1 MTTERVLPA
10 VALPSP
16 GLPRTHGERPTRPA
30 AGPRPSGAAHP
41 AERTA
46 RPTVRRAG
54 GQKEAILSTPIR
66 AGMLIGASAAIY
78 AVSLAAVSTLQ
89 YRSEMDLAAHN
100 QPMLDTIARAR
111 AANDAL
117 QASVVAAGTR
127 TQAVAAEYG
136 AAGKDIAAYQA
147 QLDSLA
153 QLVAKVQGSAAALST
168 KISLPS
174 VSIHGSVGGSGS
186 APATT
191 ATTSASAK
199 P

>member
-1 MTTERVLPA
+1 MTIERILPA

-16 GLPRTHGERPTRPA
+16 GLPRTRGDAPARPA
-30 AGPRPSGAAHP
+30 PGPRPSGAERH

-46 RPTVRRAG
+46 RPTARQAG
-54 GQKEAILSTPIR
+54 GRTEAILSTPIR

-78 AVSLAAVSTLQ
+78 AGSLAAVSTLQ
-89 YRSEMDLAAHN
+89 YQSEMDLAARN
-100 QPMLDTIARAR
+100 QPMLDTIAQAR

-117 QASVVAAGTR
+117 QASVLAAGAR
-127 TQAVAAEYG
+127 VQAVAADYG
-136 AAGKDIAAYQA
+136 ATGKDLAAYQA

-168 KISLPS
+168 KISLPA
-174 VSIHGSVGGSGS
+174 VSIHGSVGGSRS